1 MNGRQRIFKV
11 GAIHHIYQRTIDGYL
26 IFYDKRDFLV
36 LFTLICTT
44 ARKYNIKVLGI
55 CLMLD
60 HIHLLVKASSKA
72 DLSAFVRDY
81 TCRFSRQRNIRY
93 QRKGDFFRHRFGS
106 APKVDEKKARTAIA
120 YLYNNPVEKK
130 LCAKAEE
137 FQWNFLNYSNNSHP
151 FSEPLK
157 IRSARR
163 VMRRAVTEVRTLRET
178 DNPMGYDFIERVI
191 KGLSVREI
199 RQLTDYIVNCYNCV
213 DYQELSSFYEDF
225 ETLLIAVHSNTGS
238 EYQIKEEIT
247 QGSDTIFLK
256 MASVIKKMT
265 HHKDMREVLA
275 LPDLDK
281 RRIAWILSAET
292 GATPRQISKFLQISL
307 SKE

>member
-1 MNGRQRIFKV
+1 MKGRQRIFKV
-11 GAIHHIYQRTIDGYL
+11 GALHHIYQRAIDGYL

-60 HIHLLVKASSKA
+60 HIHLLVRAPSRT

-81 TCRFSRQRNIRY
+81 TCRFSRKRNTRY
-93 QRKGDFFRHRFGS
+93 HRKGDYFRHRFGS

-130 LCAKAEE
+130 MCGKAEE
-137 FQWNFLNYSNNSHP
+137 FQWNFLDYAHNSHP

-157 IRSARR
+157 LRSARR
-163 VMRRAVTEVRTLRET
+163 AMRRAVIEVRKLRET
-178 DNPMGYDFIERVI
+178 DTPLGYDFIDRII
-191 KGLSVREI
+191 KGLSTREI
-199 RQLTDYIVNCYNCV
+199 RQLTDLIVVCYNCV
-213 DYQELSSFYEDF
+213 DYQELTSYYKDF
-225 ETLLIAVHSNTGS
+225 EALLIAVHSNTGS

-247 QGSDTIFLK
+247 PGSDTIFIK

-265 HHKDMREVLA
+265 HYKQMQEVLA
-275 LPDLDK
+275 LPDLEK

-292 GATPRQISKFLQISL
+292 GAMPRQISKFLQISL
-307 SKE
+307 S

>member
-1 MNGRQRIFKV
+1 MKGRQRIFKV

-36 LFTLICTT
+36 LFTLICAT

-55 CLMLD
+55 CLMYD
-60 HIHLLVKASSKA
+60 HIHLLVKASSIA

-81 TCRFSRQRNIRY
+81 TCRFSRHRNKRY
-93 QRKGDFFRHRFGS
+93 RREGDFFRHRYGS

-130 LCAKAEE
+130 LCGKAEE
-137 FQWNFLNYSNNSHP
+137 FQWNFLDYSHNSNP

-157 IRSARR
+157 LRSARR
-163 VMRRAVTEVRTLRET
+163 AMRRAVAEVRALRET
-178 DNPMGYDFIERVI
+178 DTPLGYDFIDRVI

-199 RQLTDYIVNCYNCV
+199 RQLTDYIVVSYNCV
-213 DYQELSSFYEDF
+213 DYQELSSYYEDF

-247 QGSDTIFLK
+247 QGSDTVFIK
-256 MASVIKKMT
+256 MASVVKKMT
-265 HHKDMREVLA
+265 LYKNMQDVLT
-275 LPDLDK
+275 LPDLEK

-307 SKE
+307 S

>member
-1 MNGRQRIFKV
+1 
-11 GAIHHIYQRTIDGYL
+11 
-26 IFYDKRDFLV
+26 
-36 LFTLICTT
+36 
-44 ARKYNIKVLGI
+44 
-55 CLMLD
+55 
-60 HIHLLVKASSKA
+60 
-72 DLSAFVRDY
+72 
-81 TCRFSRQRNIRY
+81 
-93 QRKGDFFRHRFGS
+93 
-106 APKVDEKKARTAIA
+106 
-120 YLYNNPVEKK
+120 
-130 LCAKAEE
+130 
-137 FQWNFLNYSNNSHP
+137 
-151 FSEPLK
+151 
-157 IRSARR
+157 
-163 VMRRAVTEVRTLRET
+163 
-178 DNPMGYDFIERVI
+178 MGYDFIERVI